1 MGSDQLQRWQ
11 GPSSLE
17 GGLPSTEL
25 QVFLEVPVVPSIT
38 GPPECRIWR
47 GTACQGCLQLHLGS
61 CQVST
66 PIPYSLSCSVK

>member
-38 GPPECRIWR
+38 GHRSAGFGGGLPARAACSYIWDPAKSPPPF
-47 GTACQGCLQLHLGS
+47 
-61 CQVST
+61 
-66 PIPYSLSCSVK
+66 PIRFPAP